1 MNTDNISSFPS
12 SIQAEQRFR
21 RIQAEYMM
29 GMTQVQIDRILS
41 FELEGWVSQNRE
53 QLRQYLEQSMLYEL
67 MSVNYQI
74 HFDTIR
80 AIEYLSRLISDSI
93 DNYIWWSFISLT
105 REQVDSMI
113 LPESDKFFLNFVYS
127 LYREDA
133 NFQEYLYVTMSDYY
147 NQRAEL
153 IITPDTS
160 VTEDLSYLFIEIG
173 GILELIATS
182 ITDVLEPYSIY
193 PKNTNNVVPFRKIN

>member
-1 MNTDNISSFPS
+1 
-12 SIQAEQRFR
+12 
-21 RIQAEYMM
+21 
-29 GMTQVQIDRILS
+29 
-41 FELEGWVSQNRE
+41 
-53 QLRQYLEQSMLYEL
+53 
-67 MSVNYQI
+67 
-74 HFDTIR
+74 
-80 AIEYLSRLISDSI
+80 
-93 DNYIWWSFISLT
+93 
-105 REQVDSMI
+105 MI

-147 NQRAEL
+147 NQRA
-153 IITPDTS
+153 PDAS

>member
-153 IITPDTS
+153 IITPDAS

>member
-153 IITPDTS
+153 ILVIF
-160 VTEDLSYLFIEIG
+160 L
-173 GILELIATS
+173 
-182 ITDVLEPYSIY
+182 
-193 PKNTNNVVPFRKIN
+193 

>member
-1 MNTDNISSFPS
+1 
-12 SIQAEQRFR
+12 
-21 RIQAEYMM
+21 
-29 GMTQVQIDRILS
+29 
-41 FELEGWVSQNRE
+41 
-53 QLRQYLEQSMLYEL
+53 
-67 MSVNYQI
+67 
-74 HFDTIR
+74 
-80 AIEYLSRLISDSI
+80 
-93 DNYIWWSFISLT
+93 
-105 REQVDSMI
+105 MI

-153 IITPDTS
+153 IITPDAS